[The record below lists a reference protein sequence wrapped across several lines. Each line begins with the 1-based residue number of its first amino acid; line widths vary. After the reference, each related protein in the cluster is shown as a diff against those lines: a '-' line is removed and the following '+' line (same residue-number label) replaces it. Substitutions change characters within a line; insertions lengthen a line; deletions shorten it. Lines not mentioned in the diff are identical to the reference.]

1 MSDLA
6 PAKDPMPEPA
16 PPGSDPGAAARA
28 RDAAL
33 ARMRRLANA
42 TLAGMAVLYLTAA
55 LNRRA
60 FPELG
65 WLQAFAEAGL
75 AGGLADWFAVTA
87 LFRKPLGLPIPHTAL
102 IPKNRRRI
110 GAALGEFIGL
120 RLLTPET
127 VDQALARF
135 DAAALL
141 PELWRRLPEETLQ
154 AKAQAWVRAAA
165 DAAPIAPA
173 AGQVL
178 ARLWTPER
186 SARLSGLAVEALQG
200 LMADHRDPLREA
212 IVARGGGW
220 TPKFVDRMLAD
231 RILGAAQDLLAAA
244 AEPDHPWRRELD
256 AAITGFAARL
266 EADADLTEEGERW
279 KADLLTDET
288 LEALSRLLADRL
300 REVSLTP
307 DQARAVNAT
316 IREALKTRIL
326 AARPHIAEL
335 VTERLAG
342 WDETALVRELEL
354 QTGRDLQF
362 IRINGA
368 LAGGLV
374 GVVIY
379 AVSGWLKLR

>member
-1 MSDLA
+1 MTLVLT
-6 PAKDPMPEPA
+6 PPTPEPER
-16 PPGSDPGAAARA
+16 DPARDLETARA
-28 RDAAL
+28 LRGAGL
-33 ARMRRLANA
+33 ARMKTFANA
-42 TLAGMAVLYLTAA
+42 TLVGMAGLYLIAA
-55 LNRRA
+55 LGRRTV
-60 FPELG
+60 PELG

-110 GAALGEFIGL
+110 GAALGDFIGVQ
-120 RLLTPET
+120 LLTPDI

-141 PELWRRLPEETLQ
+141 PEVWRAVPEDALRAE
-154 AKAQAWVRAAA
+154 AGRWVRSAVAAVPA
-165 DAAPIAPA
+165 APA
-173 AGQVL
+173 AGAAL

-186 SARLSGLAVEALQG
+186 GARLSGMAMEALSG
-200 LMADHRDPLREA
+200 LMADHREQLREA

-231 RILGAAQDLLAAA
+231 RILGAAGDLLTAA
-244 AEPDHPWRRELD
+244 AEPDHPWRVELD

-288 LEALSRLLADRL
+288 VTSLSGLLADRL
-300 REVSLTP
+300 REVTLTP
-307 DQARAVNAT
+307 DQARSVNAT

-326 AARPHIAEL
+326 AARPRVAEL